1 MASSRYISHGL
12 NLTDNQLEKIIRASQ
27 NKQGVVVRITKDNL
41 NGNSHKIPLTK
52 TQINRITKA
61 KNGLNLSL
69 SSSQLK
75 YLKKSG
81 GLLPLLALLPLI
93 FAGLGA
99 AGGVAGGVAS
109 AVSSAKN
116 ASAAAAQIA
125 EMERHNREIE
135 SQLKSG
141 ANAANNISGA
151 GVGNGIISDAASR
164 IPVVGPFIV
173 PILKRLGLGLA
184 DINTITKGGC
194 VSCNGIC
201 FKTVGG
207 GLFIETGKGLN
218 LGTQNAGQ
226 WSFFRAK
233 APMMTSFEEFVVAL
247 FKDIQ
252 PFSNF
257 DIIRIC
263 KKLKI
268 SNFRGCFM
276 RDEIKSFC
284 GNDECFILNTDVS
297 SSSGT
302 HWVAVNINE
311 GTTYYFDS
319 FCLEP
324 IEEIKRYCKEP
335 RFYNSFEFHKPNE
348 VIFGHL
354 CLYSLYRMRY
364 CEQDFYSALDE
375 LYCK

>member
-41 NGNSHKIPLTK
+41 NGNLHKIPLTK
-52 TQINRITKA
+52 TQINRITKS
-61 KNGLNLSL
+61 KNGLNLFL

-109 AVSSAKN
+109 AVSFAKN

-141 ANAANNISGA
+141 ASASFDIVSGNVT
-151 GVGNGIISDAASR
+151 GSGIVTDAASK
-164 IPVVGPFIV
+164 IPVGPFIV

-201 FKTVGG
+201 LKTVGG

-218 LGTQNAGQ
+218 LGTQNVSGDGLFLGQ
-226 WSFFRAK
+226 
-233 APMMTSFEEFVVAL
+233 
-247 FKDIQ
+247 
-252 PFSNF
+252 
-257 DIIRIC
+257 
-263 KKLKI
+263 KL
-268 SNFRGCFM
+268 
-276 RDEIKSFC
+276 
-284 GNDECFILNTDVS
+284 
-297 SSSGT
+297 
-302 HWVAVNINE
+302 
-311 GTTYYFDS
+311 
-319 FCLEP
+319 
-324 IEEIKRYCKEP
+324 
-335 RFYNSFEFHKPNE
+335 
-348 VIFGHL
+348 
-354 CLYSLYRMRY
+354 
-364 CEQDFYSALDE
+364 Q
-375 LYCK
+375 